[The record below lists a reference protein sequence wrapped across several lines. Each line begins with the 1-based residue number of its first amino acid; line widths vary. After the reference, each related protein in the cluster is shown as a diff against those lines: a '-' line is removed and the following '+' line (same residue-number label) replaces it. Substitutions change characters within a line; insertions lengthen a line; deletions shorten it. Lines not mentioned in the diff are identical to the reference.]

1 MKQLWNWSEVIA
13 VLRNAQAKRVY
24 LPGNG
29 NLIPPLE
36 AAIQE
41 HAAELSGMQCWQL
54 LSLGTGWDRDDVY
67 PHVRIVTPFIGP
79 TIRDL
84 VNAGRADFIPMHLS
98 LVSKLFEKEW
108 IPDVVFLHT
117 SLPDRS
123 GRVTPGLDAGLSI
136 GPFRQ
141 AKAQGKIVIAVMN
154 ARMPHFSI
162 SPLMCERMEAGC
174 PIHTHEID
182 YAIEID
188 EPLHEHSMGEID
200 EISFQIGKQ
209 IARRIENGSTIQLG
223 IGGIPN
229 AVLAAL
235 TEHEDLGVHS
245 EMLSDGLV
253 QLLDSGVVTG
263 RQKTLLRSMVVVGF
277 VLGTR
282 ALYDI
287 VEDERFAFLPQS
299 WINDPRVIARNQ
311 RMVSVNSALAVSL
324 EGDVCASSIG
334 TMKYSGVGGARDFAL
349 GADMS
354 DGGWPV
360 IALPST
366 YLSGG
371 ELKSRICAVLPR
383 GAHVTSSGD
392 TVQNV
397 VTEFGSASLKG
408 RTIRQ
413 RAAAMIRLA
422 HPDFQDGLLE
432 EARALHGLQAL
443 SLAEGECA
451 FIPAV

>member
-1 MKQLWNWSEVIA
+1 
-13 VLRNAQAKRVY
+13 
-24 LPGNG
+24 
-29 NLIPPLE
+29 
-36 AAIQE
+36 
-41 HAAELSGMQCWQL
+41 
-54 LSLGTGWDRDDVY
+54 
-67 PHVRIVTPFIGP
+67 
-79 TIRDL
+79 
-84 VNAGRADFIPMHLS
+84 
-98 LVSKLFEKEW
+98 
-108 IPDVVFLHT
+108 
-117 SLPDRS
+117 
-123 GRVTPGLDAGLSI
+123 
-136 GPFRQ
+136 
-141 AKAQGKIVIAVMN
+141 
-154 ARMPHFSI
+154 
-162 SPLMCERMEAGC
+162 
-174 PIHTHEID
+174 
-182 YAIEID
+182 
-188 EPLHEHSMGEID
+188 
-200 EISFQIGKQ
+200 
-209 IARRIENGSTIQLG
+209 
-223 IGGIPN
+223 
-229 AVLAAL
+229 
-235 TEHEDLGVHS
+235 
-245 EMLSDGLV
+245 
-253 QLLDSGVVTG
+253 
-263 RQKTLLRSMVVVGF
+263 
-277 VLGTR
+277 
-282 ALYDI
+282 

-451 FIPAV
+451 FVPAA